1 MLGSRGWGWG
11 GRRWETGSH
20 PCKADKRTDTEPE
33 KIQILCQHENPRVP
47 ASRAGVR
54 TSEAK
59 EAEMRLGIIMFLPL
73 DSHESQILKEIAS
86 PGWLQSRP
94 SSDWPA

>member
-1 MLGSRGWGWG
+1 M
-11 GRRWETGSH
+11 
-20 PCKADKRTDTEPE
+20 
-33 KIQILCQHENPRVP
+33 
-47 ASRAGVR
+47 R